1 MTSAAKCAL
10 LHGGRGCC
18 SESSSQLLTWP
29 LLVSPRHPCGLGSSV
44 SCRLV
49 WGCARPLSD
58 RGVVWLQE
66 NVFALPM
73 SYFWMT
79 FSTRGTPC
87 GRWVTGVNR
96 QLWKHPLYF
105 ISEQCVL
112 RSLLQRLVFLK
123 GTQQFRGID
132 SCLLV
137 LSTLDACVLPG
148 SVSWAV
154 PGIFYLLPCLPRYCG
169 VYASAKLL
177 RQFSAQPQ
185 AEASGQCTQLLQ
197 EFSQGKRC
205 WTSLREG

>member
-29 LLVSPRHPCGLGSSV
+29 LLVSPRHPCGPGSSV

-66 NVFALPM
+66 NIFALPM

-112 RSLLQRLVFLK
+112 RSPKACLSQRYTTVSWNIYALNLCSVS
-123 GTQQFRGID
+123 R
-132 SCLLV
+132 V
-137 LSTLDACVLPG
+137 LSN
-148 SVSWAV
+148 SVA
-154 PGIFYLLPCLPRYCG
+154 LLMVWFCSKCL
-169 VYASAKLL
+169 K
-177 RQFSAQPQ
+177 
-185 AEASGQCTQLLQ
+185 
-197 EFSQGKRC
+197 
-205 WTSLREG
+205 